1 MQIRQLTVPLH
12 MARLWRAASVFAIV
26 AGFAVLPASGVSAQ
40 AAASYAL
47 NWHAVASGG
56 VVRAR
61 NSCYR
66 LSGTTAQATVTPG
79 ITMGTTYTLFS
90 GFWSAA
96 PIANRDQIFF
106 DGFEDCKQ

>member
-1 MQIRQLTVPLH
+1 MKIRHLSLPLR
-12 MARLWRAASVFAIV
+12 MARLWRVASIFAVV
-26 AGFAVLPASGVSAQ
+26 AGSAVLPASGISAQ
-40 AAASYAL
+40 ASVSYAL

-66 LSGTTAQATVTPG
+66 LSGTTGQATVTPG

>member
-1 MQIRQLTVPLH
+1 M
-12 MARLWRAASVFAIV
+12 
-26 AGFAVLPASGVSAQ
+26 
-40 AAASYAL
+40 
-47 NWHAVASGG
+47 ASGG

-79 ITMGTTYTLFS
+79 IAMGSTYTLFT

>member
-1 MQIRQLTVPLH
+1 MQIRHLCLPLR
-12 MARLWRAASVFAIV
+12 MARLWRVASVFAVV
-26 AGFAVLPASGVSAQ
+26 AGTAVLPASGISAQ
-40 AAASYAL
+40 AGGPFDVK
-47 NWHAVASGG
+47 WHAIASGG

-66 LSGTTAQATVTPG
+66 LSGTAAQATVTPG
-79 ITMGTTYTLFS
+79 ITMSSTYTLFT

-96 PIANRDQIFF
+96 PIANRDQMFF